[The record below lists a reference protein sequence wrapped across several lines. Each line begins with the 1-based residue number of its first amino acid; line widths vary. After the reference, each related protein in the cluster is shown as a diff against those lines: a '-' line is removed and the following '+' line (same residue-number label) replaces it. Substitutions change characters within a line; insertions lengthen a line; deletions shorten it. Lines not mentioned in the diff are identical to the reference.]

1 MKLKIKLMTKRRFEE
16 ALWSMSIST
25 PLDDHGAEMPR
36 EKMNKMCCLIIGFLA
51 SFLSIAQTELQIN
64 PKLIDST
71 FLEIK
76 YDRVLHPFFKKL
88 DSLKNGQITQLT
100 VVHIG
105 DSHVQGPYFPQYT
118 REGLQQVFGNA
129 GRGFVFPYRVANTN
143 GSVDVKF
150 KSDVDWKSMRNVK
163 SDGSDDVGLSGINFE
178 TIEPD
183 FLLEVNLDESVEDT
197 RIVKILS
204 QHPERFKLSL
214 ASEKDIIKTTVRF
227 KNYTVKSGEYL
238 GKIAS
243 KFGTSVS
250 AIKKLNGF
258 KNDNINAGQS
268 IKIPVKQGGEK
279 NSKNVNFS
287 DLKKLVD
294 SSYYLPPGNNQFY
307 IRPATTAER
316 YVLDGLSFSNNE
328 VGILYH
334 AIGVNGSKFSDY
346 NKFPRFFDQL
356 AALKPDL
363 IIISLGTN
371 ESFYTNYSVEKLRK
385 DMDAFNRNL
394 LRRNITGNILL
405 TSPPPSIK
413 NKRTANETATEYA
426 YEMGVFANLNSWAF
440 YDLHS
445 VSRASKAMEDWYK
458 AGLTARDKIH
468 FLENGYKLQAQLL
481 VQTLLESYNAYKN

>member
-1 MKLKIKLMTKRRFEE
+1 MTKYFTT
-16 ALWSMSIST
+16 MFF
-25 PLDDHGAEMPR
+25 
-36 EKMNKMCCLIIGFLA
+36 IIA
-51 SFLSIAQTELQIN
+51 SLVVNAQSPIQIN

-71 FLEIK
+71 FLEVK
-76 YDRVLHPFFKKL
+76 YDRVLHPFYKKL
-88 DSLKNGQITQLT
+88 DSLKNGQLDQLT

-118 REGLQQVFGNA
+118 REGLQQAFGNA

-163 SDGSDDVGLSGINFE
+163 SDGSDDVGLSGINLE
-178 TIEPD
+178 TTEPD
-183 FLLEVNLDESVEDT
+183 FLLEVNLDESVADT
-197 RIVKILS
+197 RLIKILS
-204 QHPERFKLSL
+204 QHPERFKVSL
-214 ASEKDIIKTTVRF
+214 ASEKDVVKSSVRF
-227 KNYTVKSGEYL
+227 KNYTVRSGEYL
-238 GKIAS
+238 GRIAS

-279 NSKNVNFS
+279 NSKDVGFS

-294 SSYYLPPGNNQFY
+294 GSYYLPAGNDQFY
-307 IRPATTAER
+307 IRAAESAER
-316 YVLDGLSFSNNE
+316 YVLDGLSLSNNDG
-328 VGILYH
+328 GILYH
-334 AIGVNGSKFSDY
+334 AIGVNGTKFSDY

-356 AALKPDL
+356 ADLEPDL

-371 ESFYTNYSVEKLRK
+371 ESFYTNYSAEQLRA
-385 DMDAFNRNL
+385 DMDLFNRNL
-394 LRRNITGNILL
+394 LSRNITGNILF

-413 NKRTANETATEYA
+413 NKRAANETATEYA

-445 VSRASKAMEDWYK
+445 VSRTSKAMEDWYK

-481 VQTLLESYNAYKN
+481 VQTLLKSYNAYKN